1 MKKIVITGASGFI
14 GRSLVKKLSKDKKN
28 FIIAID
34 NDQRG
39 DFKKI
44 GNSKNISK
52 KKISVLSQSKLDK
65 ILKNCHSCFHLAAIN
80 GTKNFYNIPK
90 EVLEVGTE
98 GTINIIKSCLKN
110 KVKEFVLFSSSE
122 AYQKPNKI
130 PTSEDEVLK
139 VPDIFNPRL
148 SYGGSKI
155 IGELLTVN
163 YFRKSS
169 TRYKIL
175 RPHNVYGPDMG
186 NDHVLPELITK
197 IKKQKKRKKIKLEIF
212 GSGEESRSF
221 IYIDDAVE
229 GIYKVYK
236 KGKKNSIYNIGTSN
250 EIKIKNLIQ
259 LISKIVKKKI
269 DIKKSSLHRGS
280 VSRRCPNVSKLKK
293 LGHKNFYSLKKGLEK
308 TIYHYYY

>member
-1 MKKIVITGASGFI
+1 MKKIIITGASGFI

-28 FIIAID
+28 FIVAID
-34 NDQRG
+34 NDKRG

-44 GNSKNISK
+44 KNKKNILK
-52 KKISVLSQSKLDK
+52 KKISVLSPNKLDK
-65 ILKNCHSCFHLAAIN
+65 ILKNCYACFHLAAIN

-98 GTINIIKSCLKN
+98 GTINIIKSCIKN
-110 KVKEFVLFSSSE
+110 KVKEFILFSSSE
-122 AYQKPNKI
+122 AYQKPNFI

-163 YFRKSS
+163 YFRNSS
-169 TRYKIL
+169 TKYKIL

-197 IKKQKKRKKIKLEIF
+197 IKKQKTKNKIQLEIF

-229 GIYKVYK
+229 GICKVYR
-236 KGKKNSIYNIGTSN
+236 KGRKNSIYNIGTSN
-250 EIKIKNLIQ
+250 EIKIKDLIK
-259 LISKIVKKKI
+259 LISKIIKKKI

-280 VSRRCPNVSKLKK
+280 VSRRCPNVTKLKK
-293 LGHKNFYSLKKGLEK
+293 LGHKNIYSLRQGLK
-308 TIYHYYY
+308 MTINHYYS